1 MNGFVSF
8 LAILAICV
16 TGTLTNPTG
25 SEADPIPEIDVGI
38 PTPIDCGWD
47 EWGPCEDIK
56 CGVGYQRR
64 QSWPALN
71 GGLACDG
78 TARRKC
84 FGEKFNWTSDNTDA
98 KTWACCTSSEP
109 CGLFEGDCDNDD
121 ECKGNFKC
129 GEKHNCLDLN
139 PGSSFSPGADCCY
152 DPNNSTQGFTMIKY
166 QMAVAEAHTSLKDS
180 EGNSIDTSGNGPPPL
195 DSIDCKWAEC
205 NYIVCNDVIGCGKGT
220 QRRKNY
226 PALNGGKDCTGEV
239 VQKCMTDDMMINVL
253 ETLKLKKTI
262 V

>member
-1 MNGFVSF
+1 VSF

-64 QSWPALN
+64 KSFPALY
-71 GGLACDG
+71 GGLKCIG
-78 TARRKC
+78 TARQKC
-84 FGEKFNWTSDNTDA
+84 FGEIFKWPSGNADS

-129 GEKHNCLDLN
+129 GEYNCLDMN
-139 PGSSFSPGADCCY
+139 PDSSFSTGADCCY
-152 DPNNSTQGFTMIKY
+152 DPNDDNFNNQGFVTIKG

-180 EGNSIDTSGNGPPPL
+180 EGNSIDTSGNGPPGPP
-195 DSIDCKWAEC
+195 IDCEWAEWGP
-205 NYIVCNDVIGCGKGT
+205 CNDIIGCGIGT

-226 PALNGGKDCTGEV
+226 PALNGGKDCTGEAV
-239 VQKCMTDDMMINVL
+239 KKCMTEAMMINVL
-253 ETLKLKKTI
+253 EIFPLLKKTI
-262 V
+262 A

>member
-1 MNGFVSF
+1 MNGFVVF

-25 SEADPIPEIDVGI
+25 SEADPIDVGKD
-38 PTPIDCGWD
+38 TPIDCKWA
-47 EWGPCEDIK
+47 EWGPCKDIK

-64 QSWPALN
+64 KSLPAVN
-71 GGLACDG
+71 GGLDCTGVGA
-78 TARRKC
+78 RKC
-84 FGEKFNWTSDNTDA
+84 VGEQFRWPTGNTDS

-121 ECKGNFKC
+121 ECKGNFEC
-129 GEKHNCLDLN
+129 GKHNCLDMN

-152 DPNNSTQGFTMIKY
+152 DPKNNSHQGFSMIKG
-166 QMAVAEAHTSLKDS
+166 QMAVALKHTSPKDS
-180 EGNSIDTSGNGPPPL
+180 EGNSIDTSGNSPPPL
-195 DSIDCKWAEC
+195 DSIDCEWAEC
-205 NYIVCNDVIGCGKGT
+205 NVITCNDVIGCGIGT

-262 V
+262 A